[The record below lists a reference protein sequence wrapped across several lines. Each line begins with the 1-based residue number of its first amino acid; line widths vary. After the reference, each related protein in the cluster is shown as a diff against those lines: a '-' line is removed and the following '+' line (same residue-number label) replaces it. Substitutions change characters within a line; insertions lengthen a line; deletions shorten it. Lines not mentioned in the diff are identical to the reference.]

1 MNVKAL
7 YNEIGEKLQKI
18 ANIMCIPQKHL
29 WKVKRV
35 RILFCLCGIYT
46 HKALSLYNI

>member
-35 RILFCLCGIYT
+35 RILFC
-46 HKALSLYNI
+46 